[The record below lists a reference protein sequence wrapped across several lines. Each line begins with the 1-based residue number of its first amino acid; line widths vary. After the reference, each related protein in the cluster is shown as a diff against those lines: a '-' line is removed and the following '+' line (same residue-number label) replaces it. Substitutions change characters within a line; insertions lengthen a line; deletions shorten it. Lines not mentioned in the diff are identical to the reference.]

1 MIFEHQHFFFNSIPK
16 TGSKSTTWWC
26 EHNGMQQVR
35 ANKIGKPI
43 FATYRD
49 TRDRIISGIT
59 EDLYFITKEQH
70 GLTGEETF
78 SLVESMYRHVAE
90 TWSLV
95 PYHPI
100 SKVQCHYGTLQSY
113 LGSQVD
119 LSRVHWVPMNQI
131 DQIDQIINTTLGFD
145 ADLTAL
151 PKEQFILETNRPPKE
166 WFYNIISK
174 NKSAVDWIEQRIQ
187 QDYKPE
193 LLSR

>member
-26 EHNGMQQVR
+26 KQNAMLPVR
-35 ANKIGKPI
+35 ANKVEKPI

-59 EDLYFITKEQH
+59 EDLYFITKEQN

-78 SLVESMYRHVAE
+78 SSVEYMYRHVAE
-90 TWSLV
+90 LWSV
-95 PYHPI
+95 APYHPI
-100 SKVQCHYGTLQSY
+100 SKVQCHYATLQSY

-119 LSRVHWVPMNQI
+119 LSQVHWVSMNQI
-131 DQIDQIINTTLGFD
+131 DQIDTVINATLGF
-145 ADLTAL
+145 AAGLTPL
-151 PKEQFILETNRPPKE
+151 PKEQFILATDRPPKE
-166 WFYNIISK
+166 WFYNIISEH
-174 NKSAVDWIEQRIQ
+174 KSAVDWIEQRIQ